1 MLSPQYMLYS
11 SSVAVDHLSEILD
24 LIAVRGVVSGGVA
37 VNGRWVAES
46 SVAEELKF
54 CAIVRGE
61 ALLMTDG
68 IEEPIPLGEGE
79 VAILNARSWL
89 SLRGGS
95 EEGKAF
101 RVEQP
106 ANGVITRLDASDPE
120 NSDIFIGGR
129 IDLDAAGH
137 ELLLDAL
144 PPVAHIRTSSPSSS
158 RVSGTIDR
166 LFDEITSARAG
177 ADFAVREYSQVL
189 ILDVL
194 RAFVDELAVPPGWLR
209 LLGDDRLRP
218 ALDLIHERPEVTWG
232 LNDLARASAMS
243 RTAFAVRFREVAG
256 MPPLTYL
263 VRWRMLLAR
272 RELRSADSR
281 MRLLALKL
289 GYSSESSFSSAFKRN
304 VGESPHRYR
313 TRMLAQQA
321 PSGTAAH
328 V

>member
-1 MLSPQYMLYS
+1 MLYS
-11 SSVAVDHLSEILD
+11 SGMAGDHLSEVLD
-24 LIAVRGVVSGGVA
+24 LISVRGVVSGGA
-37 VNGRWVAES
+37 AASGRWSAES
-46 SVAEELKF
+46 PVHEELRF
-54 CAIVRGE
+54 CAIVRGR
-61 ALLMTDG
+61 ATLMTDG
-68 IEEPIPLGEGE
+68 IEEPIALAEGE

-89 SLRGGS
+89 SLRGGA
-95 EEGKAF
+95 GDGPLT
-101 RVEQP
+101 RVAQP
-106 ANGVITRLDASDPE
+106 ANAEIARLDVPDPE

-129 IDLDAAGH
+129 IDLDSAGH
-137 ELLLDAL
+137 EFLFDAL

-166 LFDEITSARAG
+166 LFEEISAKRPG
-177 ADFAVREYSQVL
+177 ADFAVRECSQLL

-194 RAFVDELAVPPGWLR
+194 RAFSDHAVVPSGWLR
-209 LLGDDRLRP
+209 LLGDDRLKP
-218 ALDLIHERPEVTWG
+218 ALDLIHERPEVAWG

-263 VRWRMLLAR
+263 VRWRMLLAK
-272 RELRSADSR
+272 RELQSADSR
-281 MRLLALKL
+281 MKLLALKL

-313 TRMLAQQA
+313 TRILAQQA
-321 PSGTAAH
+321 PKGTAAR

>member
-1 MLSPQYMLYS
+1 MLYS
-11 SSVAVDHLSEILD
+11 SSMTLDHLSEVLD
-24 LIAVRGVVSGGVA
+24 LISVRGVVSGGAA
-37 VNGRWVAES
+37 VSGRWSAES
-46 SVAEELKF
+46 PVDEELKF
-54 CAIVRGE
+54 CAIVRGQ
-61 ALLMTDG
+61 ARLMTDG
-68 IEEPIPLGEGE
+68 IEDPITLVEGE

-89 SLRGGS
+89 SLQGGVG
-95 EEGKAF
+95 EG
-101 RVEQP
+101 VLTDVQQP
-106 ANGVITRLDASDPE
+106 ANGEITRLDASDPE

-144 PPVAHIRTSSPSSS
+144 PKVAHVRASSS
-158 RVSGTIDR
+158 SSVRVRSTVDR
-166 LFDEITSARAG
+166 LFDEITSARPG
-177 ADFAVREYSQVL
+177 ADFAVREYSQLL

-194 RAFVDELAVPPGWLR
+194 RAFSDQAVVPSGWLR
-209 LLGDDRLRP
+209 LLGDERLKP
-218 ALDLIHERPEVTWG
+218 ALDLIHERPEVAWG

-263 VRWRMLLAR
+263 VRWRMLLAK

-289 GYSSESSFSSAFKRN
+289 GYSSGSSFSSAFKRS

-313 TRMLAQQA
+313 TRMLAQSA
-321 PSGTAAH
+321 PTGTAAH

>member
-1 MLSPQYMLYS
+1 MLYS
-11 SSVAVDHLSEILD
+11 SGVAVDHLSEVLD
-24 LIAVRGVVSGGVA
+24 LIAVRGVVSGGAA
-37 VNGRWVAES
+37 VDGRWSAES
-46 SVAEELKF
+46 GVDEELKF
-54 CAIVRGE
+54 CAFVRGE
-61 ALLMTDG
+61 AVLNTNG
-68 IEEPIPLGEGE
+68 IDSPITLARGE
-79 VAILNARSWL
+79 VAVLNARSWL

-95 EEGKAF
+95 GEGA
-101 RVEQP
+101 VTEVAQP
-106 ANGVITRLDASDPE
+106 SNGEITRLDASDPE

-144 PPVAHIRTSSPSSS
+144 PPVAHIRASSPSSS

-177 ADFAVREYSQVL
+177 ADFAVREYSQLL

-218 ALDLIHERPEVTWG
+218 ALDLIHERPEVAWG
-232 LNDLARASAMS
+232 LNDLARAAAMS

-263 VRWRMLLAR
+263 MQWRMLLAR
-272 RELRSADSR
+272 RELRSPDSR

-289 GYSSESSFSSAFKRN
+289 GYSSESSFSSAFKRS

-321 PSGTAAH
+321 PRTTPAH